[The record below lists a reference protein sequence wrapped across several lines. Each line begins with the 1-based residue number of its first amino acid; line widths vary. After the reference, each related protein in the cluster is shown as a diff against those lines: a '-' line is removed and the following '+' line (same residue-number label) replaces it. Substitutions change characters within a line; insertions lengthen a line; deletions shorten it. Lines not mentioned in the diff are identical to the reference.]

1 MVGRLKVALSQTHY
15 ATDGHFNLYMA
26 YSKIEQTLK
35 YRDCGESPQLKSI
48 WKNGD
53 YTNKTKGGLID
64 EVLF

>member
-1 MVGRLKVALSQTHY
+1 MVGRLKAALSQTHY

-35 YRDCGESPQLKSI
+35 YRDCSEIELSTL